1 MRVYRPSS
9 CLMRKDSNSS
19 PHKRKEGG
27 EGLVRGGGRQKVS
40 VEEARTGRGN
50 RRENGIKEGGKS
62 QVGLAEEL
70 ERQENLEWEGQD
82 GAMRGP
88 SNCWVASIWL
98 MNLEAIG
105 YCAGKLLPQNT
116 QRKGTTEEGRGGGR
130 FAAAPFILA
139 GTRPSYIHMAPAHT
153 PG

>member
-1 MRVYRPSS
+1 M
-9 CLMRKDSNSS
+9 
-19 PHKRKEGG
+19 
-27 EGLVRGGGRQKVS
+27 RGGRRQKVS

-70 ERQENLEWEGQD
+70 ERQENLEWEGQE

-98 MNLEAIG
+98 MNLEAIS
-105 YCAGKLLPQNT
+105 YCAGSGKLLPRNT
-116 QRKGTTEEGRGGGR
+116 QRKGTTEGGGGGR

-139 GTRPSYIHMAPAHT
+139 GTRPSNIHMAPAHT